1 MRLPFKSVAAAATA
15 LEPLHANTPAI
26 NGANLAAVYYG
37 QRMGGDFYDFLRVS
51 RNRVLFGLLDVAGL
65 HRDNLAVLSETQ
77 RILRTRAPQLFQ
89 SEEMNEAEAMI
100 ELCLELNR
108 TILRTGGGV
117 RSCPAFI
124 GCYQEDLGTV
134 CYFNAGH
141 TPGLLR
147 HQTGVTELPATGLP
161 LGLFSHATC
170 DAPTVAVEPSAVF
183 LLVSRGVVEATWSGE
198 EFGLSR
204 AIGTL
209 QQNSAQ
215 DAKEVCV
222 HIVEG
227 IRQFMRT
234 PPTHNDVTALALA
247 RDPARGHAS

>member
-1 MRLPFKSVAAAATA
+1 MRLRFKSAAAAA
-15 LEPLHANTPAI
+15 PAPEPLHADTPELT
-26 NGANLAAVYYG
+26 GANLAAVYYG
-37 QRMGGDFYDFLRVS
+37 QRMAGDFYDFLRVS
-51 RNRVLFGLLDVAGL
+51 RNRVMFGLLDVAGR
-65 HRDNLAVLSETQ
+65 HRDAVTVLSATQ
-77 RILRTRAPQLFQ
+77 QVFRTRAAELFQ

-108 TILRTGGGV
+108 TILQTGGGV
-117 RSCPAFI
+117 RSCPAFV

-141 TPGLLR
+141 TPGLLHHR
-147 HQTGVTELPATGLP
+147 SGITELPATGLP

-170 DAPTVAVEPSAVF
+170 DAPTVAVEPSGIF
-183 LLVSRGVVEATWSGE
+183 LLVSRGVVEATRSGQ

-204 AIGTL
+204 AIETL
-209 QQNSAQ
+209 QQNSPQ

-222 HIVEG
+222 SIVENV
-227 IRQFMRT
+227 RRFMRT

-247 RDPARGHAS
+247 RDPAP